1 MTLISSTRF
10 FNGALLAGAMALIST
25 EVAVAQPAPG
35 TADSSGRLV
44 QTWDKTF
51 PRSEKVDHQK
61 VTFKNRYG
69 ITLAADVYLPKDRGN
84 KKLAAL
90 VISGPFGAVKE
101 QASGLYAQTLAER
114 GFVTLAFDPS
124 YTGESSGEP
133 RNIAS
138 PDINTEDF
146 MAAVDFMGLQPYVDR
161 ERIGVIGICGMGGIA
176 LNAVAVDKRVKAV
189 VASTMYDMSRVMSK
203 GYNDSVTPE
212 QREQALEKMSLQ
224 RWEDAANGKPAY
236 QPAYNKLKGGEAQ
249 FLVDYA
255 DYYMTKRG
263 YHPRA
268 VNSGN
273 SWSVTTP
280 MAFMNFPLMT
290 YIKEISPRPILF
302 IHGEKAHS
310 LYFSKTLAH
319 LLKYDS
325 LLGKLDAEVPAGEGG
340 LVVYGKPITVFSERN
355 PASIPWRQCEVDI
368 VIEATGL
375 FTDREKAAVHIHSGG
390 AKRVIISA
398 PGKNDDL
405 TIVMGVNESLYSP
418 DKHYVI
424 SNGSCTTNGLAPA
437 AQVLHQHFGIK
448 HGLMNTTHAYTNS
461 QALHDQP
468 EKDLRGARAAALSI
482 VPYSSGAAKA
492 LGKVIPELDGR
503 LTGYSLR
510 VPVPVVS
517 IVDLTVTLERDV
529 TVEEVNNAFREAAA
543 AGPLKG
549 ILGYSDEPLV
559 SSDYQGDPRSSI
571 IDGLSTLVIGGNMV
585 KILAWYDNEWGFS
598 NRLVDL
604 ALMMAKRES

>member
-1 MTLISSTRF
+1 MKKILIIVPDGGMLFESAGIADILMQANRLHPE
-10 FNGALLAGAMALIST
+10 GAREICYQVKLATTQPHQVIHGQSGLNLLADHRLHEIDPREPLDTIMITGRGQNPQEGMA
-25 EVAVAQPAPG
+25 V
-35 TADSSGRLV
+35 
-44 QTWDKTF
+44 
-51 PRSEKVDHQK
+51 VDWL
-61 VTFKNRYG
+61 R
-69 ITLAADVYLPKDRGN
+69 LAAP
-84 KKLAAL
+84 
-90 VISGPFGAVKE
+90 
-101 QASGLYAQTLAER
+101 
-114 GFVTLAFDPS
+114 
-124 YTGESSGEP
+124 
-133 RNIAS
+133 
-138 PDINTEDF
+138 
-146 MAAVDFMGLQPYVDR
+146 
-161 ERIGVIGICGMGGIA
+161 
-176 LNAVAVDKRVKAV
+176 
-189 VASTMYDMSRVMSK
+189 
-203 GYNDSVTPE
+203 
-212 QREQALEKMSLQ
+212 
-224 RWEDAANGKPAY
+224 
-236 QPAYNKLKGGEAQ
+236 
-249 FLVDYA
+249 
-255 DYYMTKRG
+255 
-263 YHPRA
+263 
-268 VNSGN
+268 
-273 SWSVTTP
+273 
-280 MAFMNFPLMT
+280 
-290 YIKEISPRPILF
+290 
-302 IHGEKAHS
+302 
-310 LYFSKTLAH
+310 LAH

-325 LLGKLDAEVPAGEGG
+325 LLGKLDAEVTAGEGG
-340 LVVYGKPITVFSERN
+340 LVVDGKPITVFSERN